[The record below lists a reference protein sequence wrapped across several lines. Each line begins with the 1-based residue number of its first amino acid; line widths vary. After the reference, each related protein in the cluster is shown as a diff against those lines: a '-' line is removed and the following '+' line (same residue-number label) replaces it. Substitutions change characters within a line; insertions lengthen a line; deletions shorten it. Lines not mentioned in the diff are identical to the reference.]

1 MTKAGYRL
9 IGTLLALVG
18 LFMVFKAAH
27 VSNFGFYRFGNTVST
42 GGILV
47 VLFIIA
53 MIAMFVK
60 PCVLTRVLVLIVLI
74 LLLLSILLVIN
85 ISFYGITLVDVLL
98 MVIPLAMGIGFIIKG
113 QFFTEG

>member
-1 MTKAGYRL
+1 
-9 IGTLLALVG
+9 
-18 LFMVFKAAH
+18 
-27 VSNFGFYRFGNTVST
+27 
-42 GGILV
+42 
-47 VLFIIA
+47 